1 MITKFNRWA
10 LKLLVAVI
18 LTGCS
23 TVQDKAP
30 ITAIPLVDDVGS
42 ENAKIMAS
50 KALVEQRYGEAVAYY
65 GQAIDQ
71 GASDPETLLGAASAN
86 ALTGRPS
93 SGRFHIERYKRLYG
107 ETFAL
112 FVTAGFVETVSGNYS
127 GASDYYRRAANID
140 PNNETLVNNM
150 AQLELLESEF

>member
-127 GASDYYRRAANID
+127 GANDYYRRAANID